1 MIGTLELKSD
11 FIIDNNKAIIFYKDH
26 RIVVSGGSS
35 YILIDDEIYH
45 LYNYVKYTEQDFF
58 IPAFSFIK
66 YVKMLKIMNN
76 LTIDSMGKNIV
87 VSQPTF
93 NVINYSLQQ
102 KGNGYSIDLQT
113 TETFNDNLLAY
124 SLSGNNWLSLTIP
137 GGKLDSLK
145 FHNNLVTHPI
155 IDIKTAQMDKA
166 LQISFLLKII
176 PEDITIS
183 SKNKTI
189 NIGLFVEQKT
199 TALKIKDEK
208 EKNIINTIVLDAG
221 HGGKDPG
228 ACIKS
233 CTIQEKD
240 ITLAITKKLGRIL
253 ERQHNMNVIYTRE
266 DDRFIRL
273 QDRTKI
279 ANDNNAKIFISI
291 HANAIDNSPNTKGFE
306 TYLLKIEKSSAAVDE
321 VVKRENSV
329 IDQFQANE
337 NTNTISRMNAILIQS
352 ANFEQSEDLAQLIQE
367 EVSKTTNKN
376 LNRGVKQA
384 GFQVLWGA
392 TMPNVL
398 VEVGFITNSGEL
410 KNLTSSKYQEKIAKG
425 IASAIMKY
433 KSKHEKHIFE

>member
-1 MIGTLELKSD
+1 
-11 FIIDNNKAIIFYKDH
+11 
-26 RIVVSGGSS
+26 
-35 YILIDDEIYH
+35 
-45 LYNYVKYTEQDFF
+45 
-58 IPAFSFIK
+58 
-66 YVKMLKIMNN
+66 MNN

-155 IDIKTAQMDKA
+155 IDIKTTQMDKA

-228 ACIKS
+228 ACIK
-233 CTIQEKD
+233 
-240 ITLAITKKLGRIL
+240 KLYYSR
-253 ERQHNMNVIYTRE
+253 ERYHLSY
-266 DDRFIRL
+266 
-273 QDRTKI
+273 
-279 ANDNNAKIFISI
+279 
-291 HANAIDNSPNTKGFE
+291 H
-306 TYLLKIEKSSAAVDE
+306 
-321 VVKRENSV
+321 
-329 IDQFQANE
+329 
-337 NTNTISRMNAILIQS
+337 
-352 ANFEQSEDLAQLIQE
+352 
-367 EVSKTTNKN
+367 
-376 LNRGVKQA
+376 
-384 GFQVLWGA
+384 
-392 TMPNVL
+392 
-398 VEVGFITNSGEL
+398 
-410 KNLTSSKYQEKIAKG
+410 
-425 IASAIMKY
+425 
-433 KSKHEKHIFE
+433 